1 MTTMTSMNTTTT
13 IPRDRDP
20 GRDRLLALAK
30 GSRFEGH
37 VYLDFAARPL
47 AATDGQVLVVRGV
60 RSCDDA
66 RQALVGA
73 HPQGDLPPVRTVD
86 GLLRLASEGVAR
98 LVVVVEGRTVA
109 LDTVPDDGLV
119 SKAEAEAGD
128 RLAAARDKV
137 EKAERALERAL
148 ETRRGSIGEARA
160 KLASA
165 RADVRAED
173 KRRDPGYRGVR
184 VGEAA
189 FDLALIAKAL
199 RALGAR
205 SGTLQATGGSY
216 DAGVLYPETGI
227 ALIMPFRQ

>member
-1 MTTMTSMNTTTT
+1 MTMTSMNTTTT
-13 IPRDRDP
+13 SIPRDP

-60 RSCDDA
+60 RSCDEA
-66 RQALVGA
+66 RQALAGA
-73 HPQGDLPPVRTVD
+73 HPQGDLPPVRTID
-86 GLLRLASEGVAR
+86 GLLREASEGVAR
-98 LVVVVEGRTVA
+98 LAVVEGRTVA
-109 LDTVPDDGLV
+109 LDTVPDDGLL
-119 SKAEAEAGD
+119 SKAEAEAGE
-128 RLAAARDKV
+128 RLAAVRDRV
-137 EKAERALERAL
+137 ERAERALARAL

-165 RADVRAED
+165 KADVRAEQ

-199 RALGAR
+199 RALGVR

-216 DAGVLYPETGI
+216 DAGVLYTETGI
-227 ALIMPFRQ
+227 ALVMPFRQ

>member
-1 MTTMTSMNTTTT
+1 MTSMNTS

-37 VYLDFAARPL
+37 VYLDEAARPL
-47 AATDGQVLVVRGV
+47 AATDGLVLVVRGV

-73 HPQGDLPPVRTVD
+73 HPQGNLPPVSSID
-86 GLLRLASEGVAR
+86 GLLRRASEGVAS
-98 LVVVVEGRTVA
+98 LAPEVAGRTVA
-109 LDTVPDDGLV
+109 LDSLPDAGLV
-119 SKAEAEAGD
+119 DKATAEAGE
-128 RLAAARDKV
+128 RLAAAREGV

-148 ETRRGSIGEARA
+148 ETRRGIGDARA

-165 RADVRAED
+165 KSRVRDEER
-173 KRRDPGYRGVR
+173 RRDPGYRGVR

-189 FDLALIAKAL
+189 FDLGLVTKAL
-199 RALGAR
+199 RALGVR
-205 SGTLQATGGSY
+205 SGTLQATGGAY
-216 DAGVLYPETGI
+216 DAGVLYAAGGI